1 MAKRIA
7 ALFMILFLVIAM
19 GFSGCGTKTGTD
31 GEKLRQNQRVKQRGD
46 KAPRQRRSWNL
57 STYMVPGRWAASPGI
72 V

>member
-31 GEKLRQNQRVKQRGD
+31 GEKTQTELKSQTKGGGD
-46 KAPRQRRSWNL
+46 KA
-57 STYMVPGRWAASPGI
+57 T
-72 V
+72 